1 MRLLRVLDAGL
12 VRGRPRAGEDVTDD
26 DVCARRGQG
35 LQPRAGVR
43 SLRGCYVVG
52 GLIYGLV
59 NVRTDG
65 KKILCAVRNEKNL
78 TWDVGAFQARFGAS

>member
-1 MRLLRVLDAGL
+1 VARQEGGAPDLTLEAAAADARVHYKAVLAGDL
-12 VRGRPRAGEDVTDD
+12 NPRAGF
-26 DVCARRGQG
+26 
-35 LQPRAGVR
+35 R

-78 TWDVGAFQARFGAS
+78 TWDVNTFESRFGA